1 MLHDGQ
7 WQGKQVVPSEW
18 IRASSQRHMEQTY
31 PKWSSGG
38 IYGYGYQWWHGEFKK
53 GWGEFTAIAG
63 VGKGGQRLFIVPEKK
78 LVVTVFAG
86 NYNNPHYSMG
96 EWLLSSVIDA
106 AP

>member
-63 VGKGGQRLFIVPEKK
+63 VGNDCSSCLKR
-78 LVVTVFAG
+78 
-86 NYNNPHYSMG
+86 NS
-96 EWLLSSVIDA
+96 WLPFLPATIITHTIQWLSGCCLA
-106 AP
+106 